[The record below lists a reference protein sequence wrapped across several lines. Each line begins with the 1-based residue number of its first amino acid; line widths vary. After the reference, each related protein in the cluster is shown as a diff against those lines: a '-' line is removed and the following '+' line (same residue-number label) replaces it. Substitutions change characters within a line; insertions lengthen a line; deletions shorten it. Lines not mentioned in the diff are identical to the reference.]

1 MKIYGFINKEYEPPA
16 PFIKVL
22 FISKKLNIQKFLNL
36 CIDTGASSTI
46 ILDKDIRYLRLNLKD
61 LKKAEKNIGGIGG
74 IIDTYIIEG
83 AKIIFKTEEGIP
95 YEEELNLLVGVHRMD
110 KLTEQEKALITKLP
124 SLLGRDM
131 IGKFKFTFSK
141 KENLVLF
148 EK

>member
-1 MKIYGFINKEYEPPA
+1 MKIYGFLNKEYEPPA

-22 FISKKLNIQKFLNL
+22 LILKKLNIQKFLNL

-74 IIDTYIIEG
+74 IIDTYIIED
-83 AKIIFKTEEGIP
+83 AKIIFKT
-95 YEEELNLLVGVHRMD
+95 EEELNLLVGVHRMD
-110 KLTEQEKALITKLP
+110 KLTEQEKKIITKLP
-124 SLLGRDM
+124 SLLGRD
-131 IGKFKFTFSK
+131 IIRKFKFTFSK

>member
-1 MKIYGFINKEYEPPA
+1 MKIYGFLNKEYELTA

-22 FISKKLNIQKFLNL
+22 LILKKLNIQKFLNL

-74 IIDTYIIEG
+74 IIDTYIIED
-83 AKIIFKTEEGIP
+83 AKIIFKT
-95 YEEELNLLVGVHRMD
+95 EEELNLLVGVHRMD
-110 KLTEQEKALITKLP
+110 KLTEQEKKIITKLP
-124 SLLGRDM
+124 SLLGRD
-131 IGKFKFTFSK
+131 IIEKFKFTFRK